1 MMTKD
6 ADQKTREN
14 ALLHVDGFEGE
25 LRAEKHS
32 APMRWSVTI
41 GRHGGM
47 ALTFEA
53 TTVPAENKWLFE
65 AGFPDG
71 PLLQPLSVNG
81 KTSDGITCSTDSLY
95 IVSYSHAT
103 DGQGHRL
110 TIGGDALNLRLL
122 YKELPK
128 SSEGLRIIYFTVGMR
143 AFGAPQ
149 ADTAAGKISLAG
161 PSQLEQPDDIA
172 GRVTIA
178 APADARPF
186 EAWLSDCD
194 AIVSRVLDMVSF
206 AEGGLI
212 RWSARRIED
221 SKELVAIDCEGAKE
235 SGPSF
240 DGFYSH
246 LNLQPVLDL
255 AIQRYTDELCE
266 RTGLAIAL
274 EWFVHHPRYAELQL
288 LTASTALEHLIATFV
303 KEHGVPMLMEPQA
316 FKGHL
321 SRTQEL
327 WKEVAAGMKGDE
339 RAAIERI
346 LNKLTRLNEGSFY
359 DKLVAMTELYQIPL
373 ANIDLRQIKEA
384 IDSRNLVVHRA
395 LFRSEK
401 ERRLHEYVVLLRE
414 LLKRIFLT
422 LLGYQGQYFS
432 LLHGPQWLR
441 FPPE

>member
-1 MMTKD
+1 MSQNVDEK
-6 ADQKTREN
+6 ACEN
-14 ALLHVDGFEGE
+14 ALLQVVGFEGE

-41 GRHGGM
+41 GRHGGI
-47 ALTFEA
+47 ALTFETTAA
-53 TTVPAENKWLFE
+53 TAENKWLFE
-65 AGFPDG
+65 AAFPDG

-81 KTSDGITCSTDSLY
+81 KTSDGVTCSTDSLY
-95 IVSYSHAT
+95 VASYSHTT
-103 DGQGHRL
+103 DEQGHRL
-110 TIGGDALNLRLL
+110 TIGGDASNLRLL

-128 SSEGLRIIYFTVGMR
+128 SSDGLRIIYFTVGMR

-149 ADTAAGKISLAG
+149 ADTNVGKLSLAG
-161 PSQLEQPDDIA
+161 PSQLEQPDDVA
-172 GRVTIA
+172 GRITIA
-178 APADARPF
+178 APAEGRPF

-221 SKELVAIDCEGAKE
+221 STELVAIDCEGAKE

-255 AIQRYTDELCE
+255 AIQRYTEELCE
-266 RTGLAIAL
+266 STGLAIAL

-288 LTASTALEHLIATFV
+288 LSASTALEHLIATFV
-303 KEHGVPMLMEPQA
+303 KKHGVPMLMEPQA

-327 WKEVAAGMKGDE
+327 WKEVAAGTKADE

-359 DKLVAMTELYQIPL
+359 DKLVAMTRSYQIPL
-373 ANIDLRQIKEA
+373 ANIDLRQIKDA
-384 IDSRNLVVHRA
+384 IDARNLVVHRG

-401 ERRLHEYVVLLRE
+401 ERRLHEYVLLLRE

-432 LLHGPQWLR
+432 LLNGPQWLR